1 MTTAYQAWI
10 DRHVPDLTGKRA
22 VITGANSGLGF
33 ETAKMLAA
41 YGACVTLAV
50 RDVSKGEAAADAIRI
65 QSPAADLAVASVD
78 LANLSAVR
86 AFAAA
91 FLAAHDRLDML
102 INNAGVMAIPRR
114 GTADG
119 FELQFGTN
127 HLGHFALTGLLL
139 PLLLKNP
146 EARIV
151 TVSSGA
157 HVLGRIDF
165 DDLQGE
171 RSYSRWRAYGQSKL
185 ANLLFAYELQRR
197 LAASSSRIISVAAH
211 PGYAATNLQA
221 VGPQMD
227 GSKLRVRLMAFAN
240 RVFAQD
246 VAMGALPTIFAA
258 TAPDI
263 AGGDYMGPDGVLGQ
277 RGFPRKV
284 RSHAR
289 SYDRQVAARLWAH
302 SEQLTGVK
310 YSFSLTKPQP

>member
-1 MTTAYQAWI
+1 MPTTCQHWI
-10 DRHVPDLTGKRA
+10 DRHVPDLAGKRA

-33 ETAKMLAA
+33 ETARVLAA
-41 YGACVTLAV
+41 HGARVTLAV
-50 RDVSKGEAAADAIRI
+50 RDVSKGEAAAYSIRT

-78 LANLSAVR
+78 LANLSSVR

-114 GTADG
+114 VTADG
-119 FELQFGTN
+119 FEMQLGTN

-157 HVLGRIDF
+157 HVLGRINF
-165 DDLQGE
+165 DDLQSE
-171 RSYSRWRAYGQSKL
+171 RTYSPWRAYGQSKL

-197 LAASSSRIISVAAH
+197 LAAAGSRVLSMAAH

-227 GSKLRVRLMAFAN
+227 GSKFRERMMAAAN
-240 RVFAQD
+240 RVFAQEA
-246 VAMGALPTIFAA
+246 AMGALPTVFAA
-258 TAPDI
+258 TSPDV
-263 AGGDYMGPDGVLGQ
+263 AGGDYIGPDGLLGQ

-284 RSHAR
+284 HSHAR
-289 SYDRQVAARLWAH
+289 SHDRHAAARLWAH

-310 YSFSLTKPQP
+310 Y